1 MTGLQS
7 EVAGVPFFL
16 LDEGALEN
24 IKGHTEVIGLF
35 AVCFSCFVD
44 GLIDLV
50 RC

>member
-24 IKGHTEVIGLF
+24 IKGHTEVIACLR
-35 AVCFSCFVD
+35 FVSRVLWM
-44 GLIDLV
+44 GS
-50 RC
+50 